1 MGPRVVGLCGP
12 IGSGKTLCL
21 QAAREMGWETLEV
34 DRLAHGLYAA
44 GTELSRGIFAAF
56 GDGVRAPDGSVDRKA
71 LGAVVFADPGEM
83 RRLEALV
90 HPAVHRAMDEAVSQ
104 ARARGAKLLL
114 EAAILPRRP
123 EFCAGLDAV
132 VAVGAPDEVRL
143 ARVMERDGISREAA
157 QDRMARAAS
166 PEEIGKVATHELEN
180 GEDREAFLEA
190 ARALLER
197 LG

>member
-1 MGPRVVGLCGP
+1 MGARVVGLCGP

-21 QAAREMGWETLEV
+21 EAARELGWETVEV

-44 GTELSRGIFAAF
+44 GTGLSREIFAEF

-71 LGAVVFADPGEM
+71 LGAVVFADPGRM
-83 RRLEALV
+83 RRLEAQV
-90 HPAVHRAMDEAVSQ
+90 HPAVHQAMDEAVSQ

-123 EFCAGLDAV
+123 DFCAGLDAV

-157 QDRMARAAS
+157 LDRLARAVS
-166 PEEIGKVATHELEN
+166 PEEIRKVATHALEN
-180 GEDREAFLEA
+180 GADRATFLEA
-190 ARALLER
+190 ARALLGR
-197 LG
+197 I